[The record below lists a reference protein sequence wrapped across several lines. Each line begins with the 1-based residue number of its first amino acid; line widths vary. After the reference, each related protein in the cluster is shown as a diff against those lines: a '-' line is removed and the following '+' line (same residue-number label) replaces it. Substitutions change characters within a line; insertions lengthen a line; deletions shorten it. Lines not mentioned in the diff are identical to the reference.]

1 MTAGRHST
9 QGGRSFTAQMNKT
22 KAQSNGT
29 QVASTIHGDS
39 NHEQRHICRQLE
51 AIRGQHPRIMG
62 KLTGDELDVAAGR
75 RDHFIGE
82 LQHHFGLAKEEA
94 EIEPKA
100 FEEKL
105 QASQTN

>member
-1 MTAGRHST
+1 
-9 QGGRSFTAQMNKT
+9 
-22 KAQSNGT
+22 
-29 QVASTIHGDS
+29 
-39 NHEQRHICRQLE
+39 
-51 AIRGQHPRIMG
+51 MG